1 MKLVATGSCTRKW
14 LKSSQTIRNLTSGD
28 LGIPIVVIQL
38 GVTAL
43 EKARSY
49 ISKDL
54 FDGMGKKGHCD
65 LV

>member
-14 LKSSQTIRNLTSGD
+14 LRSSQTIRNLTSGD

-49 ISKDL
+49 IS
-54 FDGMGKKGHCD
+54 
-65 LV
+65 

>member
-14 LKSSQTIRNLTSGD
+14 LRSSQTIRNLTSGD

-43 EKARSY
+43 ERQGR
-49 ISKDL
+49 ISPKTCL
-54 FDGMGKKGHCD
+54 TEWVRKGTAI
-65 LV
+65 